1 MAANAADLDLSNDKN
16 SNGGGDSSDDDAENR
31 INQRDNVK
39 EELEPSR
46 LEDFLLDDSDNELTE
61 HHTGVDGTLVQL
73 INMKQEAR
81 KSMWLAKEKAYL
93 QVRLRCAALLEI
105 ALSAPLDREVILMTL
120 LPMLRSIRALERSI
134 SGAVPIT
141 QQRSEAVQHLLKN
154 KHSVNVWSL
163 S

>member
-1 MAANAADLDLSNDKN
+1 
-16 SNGGGDSSDDDAENR
+16 
-31 INQRDNVK
+31 
-39 EELEPSR
+39 
-46 LEDFLLDDSDNELTE
+46 
-61 HHTGVDGTLVQL
+61 
-73 INMKQEAR
+73 
-81 KSMWLAKEKAYL
+81 MWLAKEKAYL

-163 S
+163 LRLWTAAPKSMMPVRRAKENQ